1 MITLLDQ
8 IEQHLKEWYPEEGCG
23 VIGVVRGELKWFPCD
38 NIAEKGTEFVIDSG
52 QYITISQ
59 KCDIVGIVHS
69 HPDASPEPSNF
80 DIKYCNALG
89 IPYYIFSYPEMDMFK
104 LDPIRETKSLVGRD
118 YELGV
123 NDCFS
128 AITDYYKS
136 KDLTILKRPFHL
148 PKDRWWIDG
157 ADYFTENNINTWGFN
172 KVEGPMQEGDLLI
185 FKVMSEVSNHCG
197 VYIGE
202 DLFYHHAINRISCRE
217 NLFPQWK
224 KYIIGVYRYDA

>member
-1 MITLLDQ
+1 
-8 IEQHLKEWYPEEGCG
+8 
-23 VIGVVRGELKWFPCD
+23 
-38 NIAEKGTEFVIDSG
+38 
-52 QYITISQ
+52 
-59 KCDIVGIVHS
+59 
-69 HPDASPEPSNF
+69 
-80 DIKYCNALG
+80 
-89 IPYYIFSYPEMDMFK
+89 MDMFK

>member
-8 IEQHLKEWYPEEGCG
+8 IEQHLKEWYPKEGCG

-104 LDPIRETKSLVGRD
+104 SLVGRD

-185 FKVMSEVSNHCG
+185 FKVMSEVPNHCG

>member
-1 MITLLDQ
+1 
-8 IEQHLKEWYPEEGCG
+8 
-23 VIGVVRGELKWFPCD
+23 
-38 NIAEKGTEFVIDSG
+38 
-52 QYITISQ
+52 
-59 KCDIVGIVHS
+59 
-69 HPDASPEPSNF
+69 
-80 DIKYCNALG
+80 
-89 IPYYIFSYPEMDMFK
+89 MDMFK

-185 FKVMSEVSNHCG
+185 FKIMAEVANHCG

>member
-8 IEQHLKEWYPEEGCG
+8 IEQHLKEWYPKEGCG

-104 LDPIRETKSLVGRD
+104 LDPIRETKSLFGRD